1 MSRSVWAGV
10 GKRGLVKHGPL
21 LSFPSGSAPNP
32 QDLPRLTL
40 SIKLTCPNS
49 LLPAAPTQRF
59 LLPSFAHLAC
69 GESCCLP
76 GLHQP
81 LGIGPLIRHMN
92 KSRRLLKRRAALSA
106 LIKWRVS
113 AEEGAIKTVW
123 EKEAKAQEGS
133 SEALTLQ
140 LGLKGWQTMAGRTV
154 PQRAGCL
161 HRQKGLYFRSCWSD
175 GRTEVAGSRP

>member
-10 GKRGLVKHGPL
+10 GRCGLVKRGPPL
-21 LSFPSGSAPNP
+21 FPPLGSAPNP
-32 QDLPRLTL
+32 QDLPWLTL
-40 SIKLTCPNS
+40 SIKLTFPHA
-49 LLPAAPTQRF
+49 LLAAAPTQHF
-59 LLPSFAHLAC
+59 FLPSFSHHAC
-69 GESCCLP
+69 GEPCCLP

-123 EKEAKAQEGS
+123 EKEAKAREGT

-140 LGLKGWQTMAGRTV
+140 LGLKGWQTMARRMV
-154 PQRAGCL
+154 LRRASCL
-161 HRQKGLYFRSCWSD
+161 GRQKGPYFRSCGSD
-175 GRTEVAGSRP
+175 GQTEVVGSRP